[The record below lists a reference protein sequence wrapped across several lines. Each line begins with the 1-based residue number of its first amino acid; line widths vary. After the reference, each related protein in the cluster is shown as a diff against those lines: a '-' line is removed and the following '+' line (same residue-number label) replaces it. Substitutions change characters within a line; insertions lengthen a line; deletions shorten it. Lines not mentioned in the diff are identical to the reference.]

1 MLENRD
7 QESQQ
12 EFFGEFSKQAERP
25 ERLPA
30 LAKSQK
36 PVLISATSEHILVA
50 CILLIL
56 AFCAVFFLGV
66 MRGKSL
72 ARLEPAPVKTVLPV
86 PATAPKPVSAA
97 VAPPRP
103 RVVVAD
109 PAKPYTIQLVTHKKR
124 DYAESEIRLLKQK
137 GLSAFILSSGDY
149 FLVCYGQYENKEGA
163 KKDLAA
169 FRGRYKDCFLSPVL
183 RSKK

>member
-1 MLENRD
+1 MPENHD

-25 ERLPA
+25 QRFPA
-30 LAKSQK
+30 LARSQK
-36 PVLISATSEHILVA
+36 PVLISATSEYILVA

-72 ARLEPAPVKTVLPV
+72 ARLEPAPIKTAPLVPAVASKPV
-86 PATAPKPVSAA
+86 PAASPAA
-97 VAPPRP
+97 AASPQKP

-109 PAKPYTIQLVTHKKR
+109 PAKPYTIQLVTHKKKE
-124 DYAESEIRLLKQK
+124 YAESEIRLLKQK
-137 GLSAFILSSGDY
+137 GLPAFILSSGDY
-149 FLVCYGQYENKEGA
+149 FLVCYGQYANKEAA

-169 FRGRYKDCFLSPVL
+169 FRSRYKDCFL
-183 RSKK
+183 RRR